1 MDFFLQHMI
10 VNNKSNLSDSNKE
23 FIINTYE
30 NDKENFVQNLL
41 DQKNIFNL
49 NEHQKFNL
57 EKNILNNMKQ
67 IKKVT
72 FSNFLSNLVFK

>member
-1 MDFFLQHMI
+1 MI
-10 VNNKSNLSDSNKE
+10 INNRSKLSDSNKE

-49 NEHQKFNL
+49 NEYQKFNL
-57 EKNILNNMKQ
+57 EKNILNNMNQ